1 MQWLKAIFGRQDDDR
16 PQADRE
22 AFQRRERSLQDRL
35 RRLERMA
42 IEADVIQRNDTP
54 EWQAK

>member
-1 MQWLKAIFGRQDDDR
+1 MSWLKAIFGRQDDDR
-16 PQADRE
+16 PDADRE
-22 AFQRRERSLQDRL
+22 AFRRRERSAQERLQ
-35 RRLERMA
+35 RLERMA